1 MTYVIT
7 EPCIGVKDAACVEV
21 CPVDCIHPRKDEAGY
36 SAALQLFIDPDEC
49 MDCGACEPECPV
61 GAIYVD
67 EDVPEEYLAY
77 IAINR
82 DHFK

>member
-7 EPCIGVKDAACVEV
+7 EPCIGVKDAACVDA
-21 CPVDCIHPRKDEAGY
+21 CPVDAIHPTRDEPGY
-36 SAALQLFIDPDEC
+36 ATALHLFIDPDEC
-49 MDCGACEPECPV
+49 ICCSACEPECPV
-61 GAIYVD
+61 GAIYD
-67 EDVPEEYLAY
+67 EYDVPEEYLKY